1 MEPSYIFR
9 FGPFVLD
16 TSARELSRD
25 GLRIKLRGQP
35 YLILEILLTRAGE
48 VMKRDELRQKIWPRD
63 TFVDFEH
70 GLNNSI
76 KKLRHTLCDSA
87 RDPRYIETI
96 PRLGYRLI
104 VPVERLDK
112 HASPECAIELA
123 TAPPVCTNTSRTAIQ
138 SLRAGPPLIRL
149 IAGLL
154 AVILATP
161 LVLLRLPTLYRTAS
175 ARTVPSARGFRSIA
189 VLPLENLSNDPAQE
203 YFADG
208 MTEELIVA
216 LAQLG
221 RLRVISRSSVM
232 PYKGR
237 NETVQQIGQ
246 ELGVEALV
254 EGTVE
259 RVGDQVR
266 IRIELIDA
274 AHDRHLWARSYD
286 HQLKDILLLQSTAAR
301 DIATEIQGEVTG
313 PNSGQS
319 ATSGMTVQPG
329 AYEAYLEGLYF
340 WNKRTT
346 QGLRRAIECFQEATA
361 KDPKYAPAFAGLAD
375 AYAMAS
381 SYDLAAQHEL
391 MPKARDAALRAL
403 EINQNLAEAHASLA
417 VIAQNYDWDWHAAES
432 EFIKAIS
439 ANPNYATAHHW
450 YAEDLALRGRFKDA
464 FAEMDRARQLDPL
477 SLIISADTGAVLY
490 FSRQHDAAIKQLRTV
505 LDMEPDFPRAH
516 ILVGA
521 YIAVGRYADALADID
536 SWLRIEDSPLARAMQ
551 VYVLARSGHQ
561 DRAREVLQT
570 LRITSHECRIDP
582 ITLVLAYTGLNDR
595 DDAFLWLQKAYS
607 EHSPGLTALKVDP
620 LYDPLRSDSRFN
632 ALLLRLGLA
641 E

>member
-1 MEPSYIFR
+1 
-9 FGPFVLD
+9 
-16 TSARELSRD
+16 
-25 GLRIKLRGQP
+25 
-35 YLILEILLTRAGE
+35 
-48 VMKRDELRQKIWPRD
+48 
-63 TFVDFEH
+63 
-70 GLNNSI
+70 
-76 KKLRHTLCDSA
+76 
-87 RDPRYIETI
+87 
-96 PRLGYRLI
+96 
-104 VPVERLDK
+104 
-112 HASPECAIELA
+112 
-123 TAPPVCTNTSRTAIQ
+123 
-138 SLRAGPPLIRL
+138 
-149 IAGLL
+149 
-154 AVILATP
+154 
-161 LVLLRLPTLYRTAS
+161 VLLRLPSLYRTAS
-175 ARTVPSARGFRSIA
+175 ARTVPSAGGFQSIA

-221 RLRVISRSSVM
+221 RLRVISRTSVM

-237 NETVQQIGQ
+237 NETVQQIGK

-259 RVGDQVR
+259 RAGDQVR

-286 HQLKDILLLQSTAAR
+286 HQLKDILLFQSTAAR
-301 DIATEIQGEVTG
+301 DIATEIQGEVAG
-313 PNSGQS
+313 PNDRHS
-319 ATSGMTVQPG
+319 ATAAMTVQPG

-346 QGLRRAIECFQEATA
+346 QGLRRAIERFQEATA

-417 VIAQNYDWDWHAAES
+417 VIAQNYDWDWRAAEI

-450 YAEDLALRGRFKDA
+450 YAEDLGLRGRFKDA

-505 LDMEPDFPRAH
+505 LDMEPNFPRAH

-521 YIAVGRYADALADID
+521 YLAEGRYADALADID

-570 LRITSHECRIDP
+570 LRIASHERRIDP
-582 ITLVLAYTGLNDR
+582 ITLALAYTGLNDR

-632 ALLLRLGLA
+632 VLLLRLGLA